1 MRLSLEEVV
10 RKYRNSLYAAA
21 LSASQLPADA
31 EDAVQ
36 EALITYY
43 TDSREFKDE
52 SQLKYWLIRITVNK
66 AHDLRRRFRGKWDVS
81 WEEYIQSVDF
91 ESPKQ
96 RSLVTEV
103 LQLFATMS
111 SEEFNNRYRNV
122 QASEIFVSCDYC

>member
-81 WEEYIQSVDF
+81 WEAYIQSVDF

>member
-91 ESPKQ
+91 ESP
-96 RSLVTEV
+96 
-103 LQLFATMS
+103 QLFATMS